1 MLDLA
6 QSECSNFS
14 PKDVCVE
21 SRLATTTTKRIYEG
35 SCQSHKTIRSVLIDI
50 LKFHLLTE
58 KRWRDERIALQT

>member
-6 QSECSNFS
+6 QSECSNFPS
-14 PKDVCVE
+14 KDVCVE
-21 SRLATTTTKRIYEG
+21 SRLATTTKKRIYEG
-35 SCQSHKTIRSVLIDI
+35 SCQSYKTIRSVLIDI